1 MKNLIL
7 SLIILSAFFSVN
19 AQRQMEKLDRGLVA
33 AKTDEGVFL
42 SWRILATEM
51 NNTAFNIY
59 RDNQKIAFIS
69 ASEAS
74 NYIDKDGH
82 QTSVYTI
89 KPVVNNNELNES
101 QTAVPLNNNYIEIAL
116 KQHEGYTPGDASA
129 GDLTGDGKYE
139 IVIHQTGRG
148 RDNSHP
154 GFTDEPILQAY
165 TLSGKL
171 LWEINLGKNIREG
184 AHYTQFMVY
193 DLDGD
198 GIAEIACKTAPGTT
212 DGSGSFLNLGP
223 AATDDDMADY
233 RSVGGRIDGRILS
246 GPEYLTIF
254 DGKTGKELATTYYI
268 PARLDGTTAYNQQKL
283 KETWGDNYGNRSDRF
298 LACIAYLDGMRPSL
312 VMARGYY
319 TRTVLAAWNWRNG
332 ELSHL
337 WTFDSNTPRN
347 GAYIGQ
353 GSHNLAVGDVDND
366 SFDEIIYGACAIDHN
381 GEGLYTTNL
390 GHGDAGHLSDF
401 DPDRPG
407 LEFFMPHEAKGPG
420 AAGVSFRDAGT
431 GEIIWEYKH
440 PEDIGRGVAADIC
453 NKHRG
458 AEAWAIYGLGPYNV
472 KGEPIEGKPQSYN
485 FVVWWDGDELRELLD
500 KNYIDKFANGRLF
513 TANEC
518 RSINGSKATPNLSA
532 DLFGDWRE
540 EVIWRTTNNKAIRIY
555 TTTLPSKRRLYT
567 LMHDPIYRLSIA
579 WQNVGY
585 NQPPHTGFFIGHN
598 MPEPPVPNIY
608 FGKATD

>member
-33 AKTDEGVFL
+33 VKTDEGVFL

-165 TLSGKL
+165 TISGKL

-184 AHYTQFMVY
+184 AHYIQFMVY

-246 GPEYLTIF
+246 GSE
-254 DGKTGKELATTYYI
+254 
-268 PARLDGTTAYNQQKL
+268 
-283 KETWGDNYGNRSDRF
+283 
-298 LACIAYLDGMRPSL
+298 
-312 VMARGYY
+312 
-319 TRTVLAAWNWRNG
+319 
-332 ELSHL
+332 
-337 WTFDSNTPRN
+337 
-347 GAYIGQ
+347 
-353 GSHNLAVGDVDND
+353 
-366 SFDEIIYGACAIDHN
+366 
-381 GEGLYTTNL
+381 
-390 GHGDAGHLSDF
+390 
-401 DPDRPG
+401 
-407 LEFFMPHEAKGPG
+407 
-420 AAGVSFRDAGT
+420 
-431 GEIIWEYKH
+431 
-440 PEDIGRGVAADIC
+440 
-453 NKHRG
+453 
-458 AEAWAIYGLGPYNV
+458 
-472 KGEPIEGKPQSYN
+472 
-485 FVVWWDGDELRELLD
+485 
-500 KNYIDKFANGRLF
+500 
-513 TANEC
+513 
-518 RSINGSKATPNLSA
+518 
-532 DLFGDWRE
+532 
-540 EVIWRTTNNKAIRIY
+540 
-555 TTTLPSKRRLYT
+555 
-567 LMHDPIYRLSIA
+567 
-579 WQNVGY
+579 
-585 NQPPHTGFFIGHN
+585 
-598 MPEPPVPNIY
+598 
-608 FGKATD
+608 